1 MSQEINPIKAWRDL
15 YFFESKL
22 TTEILDR
29 IKNWEENEN
38 NKKDG
43 MRYNEGSV
51 VRLHS
56 EIKKLI
62 QNH

>member
-15 YFFESKL
+15 YYFESKL

-29 IKNWEENEN
+29 IINWEIIESE
-38 NKKDG
+38 KLDE
-43 MRYNEGSV
+43 MRYSEGSV

>member
-1 MSQEINPIKAWRDL
+1 MSQEINPVKAWKDL

-29 IKNWEENEN
+29 INNWEAVQDYKVDNEYYL
-38 NKKDG
+38 K
-43 MRYNEGSV
+43 ESV
-51 VRLHS
+51 HSLHS

-62 QNH
+62 QNQ

>member
-1 MSQEINPIKAWRDL
+1 MSQKINRFTDWRDL

-29 IKNWEENEN
+29 IKNWEEYEN
-38 NKKDG
+38 NKKDE
-43 MRYNEGSV
+43 MRYSEGSV
-51 VRLHS
+51 VKLHS